1 MLHVVAPRAGLGNVY
16 NMLETLTGFA
26 LKGFRC
32 SSTAPSGEQ
41 LLGFP
46 LILKGVKKKIKTKP
60 KKSTKPKPTL
70 PKKTQR
76 VLKSKTTSQL
86 LSHIPSPLFLNHR
99 HGFFHHIATA
109 VTRQP

>member
-46 LILKGVKKKIKTKP
+46 LILKGVKKKK
-60 KKSTKPKPTL
+60 
-70 PKKTQR
+70 
-76 VLKSKTTSQL
+76 
-86 LSHIPSPLFLNHR
+86 
-99 HGFFHHIATA
+99 
-109 VTRQP
+109 